1 MYPLGH
7 TVTCVKA
14 KVYPELCVGTAPTS
28 VKAVLPSGEEL
39 GAAAGMGQGETSA
52 SQLVYKATRAL
63 PLRPSVLHTL
73 HLPRSVYQVV
83 RHSHI

>member
-28 VKAVLPSGEEL
+28 IKAVLPSGEEL
-39 GAAAGMGQGETSA
+39 GAAPGMGQGETST
-52 SQLVYKATRAL
+52 SQLVY
-63 PLRPSVLHTL
+63 
-73 HLPRSVYQVV
+73 
-83 RHSHI
+83 